1 LRDSRVERHSAVQ
14 RIPRSHSSASL
25 SSRSAV
31 ALSSWAR
38 ASLRYRIARADAH
51 GISNPK
57 ATEQGFRLCQQRR
70 PKAFRENAPSLTGA
84 KSGKELRWDYREPTL
99 NIATESGNI
108 SVLRGI
114 CVERPRCCRDR
125 PAPPESA
132 DQALA
137 SGLPRL
143 GKLLSSYPGPG
154 ASPLLFWAGGNLAGI
169 CGVML
174 TTLTLPSEAWLLIV
188 SSTRKNF
195 SASMARPH
203 WWLICETPPPRGP
216 IQQPN

>member
-1 LRDSRVERHSAVQ
+1 MREGRVERHSAVQ
-14 RIPRSHSSASL
+14 RNPPITFICELKKQIRRSFVLLGEGQSAISD
-25 SSRSAV
+25 
-31 ALSSWAR
+31 R
-38 ASLRYRIARADAH
+38 AGDAH

-70 PKAFRENAPSLTGA
+70 PKAFRENAPILTGA

-114 CVERPRCCRDR
+114 CVGRPRCCRDR

-203 WWLICETPPPRGP
+203 WWLICETPPPRAP